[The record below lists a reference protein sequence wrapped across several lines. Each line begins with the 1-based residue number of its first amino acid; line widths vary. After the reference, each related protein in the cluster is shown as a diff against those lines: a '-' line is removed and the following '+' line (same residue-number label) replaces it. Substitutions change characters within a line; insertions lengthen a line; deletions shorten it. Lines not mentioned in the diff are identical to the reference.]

1 MEGGGQ
7 RLSELVAL
15 LDLGSNA
22 ARFVLVKI
30 HPGRGFEI
38 LEERRFQ
45 TRLAGDRYGRL
56 PGPAVRKTLRAVH
69 AFLEPVRR
77 RGISRVIAL
86 ATAAVR
92 DADNAESL
100 LAPLRYRHALDLRI
114 LSGQEEA
121 RLGARAV
128 IASMPIT
135 SGVVMDLGGGSL
147 QITRVCHGE
156 PLAATS
162 LPLGAVRATTRFLRH
177 DPPTAAELRA
187 LRREIRDLVGG
198 ILPPAAEGGALVG
211 LGGTI
216 RTLARIQRASSRDGT
231 GIHATRLARTTIVTI
246 RERLE
251 AMPLRRRGVE
261 GLKPERADII
271 VAGAVIVEELME
283 LGGYEHLF
291 VCAHGVRHG
300 VLMEETFGRMMTV

>member
-1 MEGGGQ
+1 
-7 RLSELVAL
+7 VAL

-22 ARFVLVKI
+22 ARFLLVEI
-30 HPGRGFEI
+30 RPGRGFEI
-38 LEERRFQ
+38 LKERRVQ
-45 TRLAGDRYGRL
+45 TRLGGDRSGRL
-56 PGPAVRKTLRAVH
+56 PGPAVRKTLRAAH
-69 AFLEPVRR
+69 AFLEPGRR

-100 LAPLRYRHALDLRI
+100 LTPLRHRYALDPRV

-121 RLGARAV
+121 RFGVRAV
-128 IASMPIT
+128 IASMSIT
-135 SGVVMDLGGGSL
+135 SGVVVDLGGGSL
-147 QITRVCHGE
+147 QITQIVHGE
-156 PLAATS
+156 PLAAAS

-177 DPPTAAELRA
+177 DPPTAAELCE
-187 LRREIRDLVGG
+187 LRREIRDLARY
-198 ILPPAAEGGALVG
+198 ILPPAVEGGALVG

-231 GIHATRLARTTIVTI
+231 AIHATRLARTTIV

-251 AMPLRRRGVE
+251 AMPLRRRRGVE

-271 VAGAVIVEELME
+271 GP
-283 LGGYEHLF
+283 GP
-291 VCAHGVRHG
+291 
-300 VLMEETFGRMMTV
+300 